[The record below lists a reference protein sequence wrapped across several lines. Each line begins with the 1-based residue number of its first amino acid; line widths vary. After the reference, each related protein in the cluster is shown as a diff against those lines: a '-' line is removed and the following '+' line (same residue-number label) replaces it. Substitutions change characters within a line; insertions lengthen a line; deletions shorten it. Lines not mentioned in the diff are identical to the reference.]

1 MLKGN
6 VKVISRVKKPF
17 SVQDTN
23 PYWVAGFTS
32 GDGSFNI
39 KISNSSTNKTPKIG
53 DFWGSGSRVQL
64 RFAIGLNIRE
74 KELISGLAKY
84 FNFHN
89 EVDSNKYIYVSE
101 GEGGQ
106 QLVAAHPRL
115 Q

>member
-1 MLKGN
+1 VLKGN

-39 KISNSSTNKTPKIG
+39 KISNSSTNKVG
-53 DFWGSGSRVQL
+53 RRVQL